1 MWRYISKK
9 LFNLNNNF
17 ASTNTGTS
25 LCFQFASGEP
35 IFLLKQKSV
44 DGDFPVDGQR
54 KDLSPFLGKGSPT
67 ASPTYFAFADYQLLL
82 QTCFCSN
89 HQDGYHKVLSANPY
103 LDLVPNSLPKVLH

>member
-17 ASTNTGTS
+17 ATTNTGTS

-54 KDLSPFLGKGSPT
+54 KDLSPFLGERFTNGLTNVFCLRWLSTIT
-67 ASPTYFAFADYQLLL
+67 ANLFLL
-82 QTCFCSN
+82 
-89 HQDGYHKVLSANPY
+89 
-103 LDLVPNSLPKVLH
+103 